1 MRAGGRRH
9 YPQKALGMRE
19 LAAGPFLI
27 KFLSANPLLW
37 QENANVRGYFALT
50 LPPRKFMLSQCRAAD
65 AACDG

>member
-1 MRAGGRRH
+1 
-9 YPQKALGMRE
+9 MRE